1 MSFSSLNFEI
11 KESHK
16 LFISPFDRGFIFGD
30 AVYEMI
36 LCIEGRCIFLE
47 DHLARLKQSL
57 ASIKL
62 IPDFKEKK
70 LEDEINRIANVND
83 APFQAIYVQISR
95 GVQLI
100 RNHLPEEN
108 LSPTE
113 GWVH

>member
-36 LCIEGRCIFLE
+36 LCIDGRCIFLE

-62 IPDFKEKK
+62 IPDFKEKN

-83 APFQAIYVQISR
+83 APFQAEDGIRDDSESR
-95 GVQLI
+95 GLGDVYKRQI
-100 RNHLPEEN
+100 K
-108 LSPTE
+108 
-113 GWVH
+113 G

>member
-16 LFISPFDRGFIFGD
+16 LFISPFDRGCIFGD

-36 LCIEGRCIFLE
+36 LCIDGRCIFLE

-62 IPDFKEKK
+62 IPEFTKTLLSGGDK
-70 LEDEINRIANVND
+70 
-83 APFQAIYVQISR
+83 QISN
-95 GVQLI
+95 L
-100 RNHLPEEN
+100 HLY
-108 LSPTE
+108 
-113 GWVH
+113 

>member
-36 LCIEGRCIFLE
+36 LCIDGRCIFLE

-62 IPDFKEKK
+62 IPDFKEKNLDIIISGIK
-70 LEDEINRIANVND
+70 DEITNLVKLQN
-83 APFQAIYVQISR
+83 
-95 GVQLI
+95 LI
-100 RNHLPEEN
+100 DVRTPSFLKVKFNSKGN
-108 LSPTE
+108 N
-113 GWVH
+113 